1 MVMKIQD
8 EELYD
13 LWEKRWGDSKKR
25 NKKLTFIGRLSRR
38 AKIKVLSR
46 AIKGLEI
53 KTVIEVGCGLGHTQQ
68 VFHSAGF
75 DCVGIDVSPYAVA
88 VCKDKGLRSSLRK
101 VEDITEQYS
110 LVSSD
115 GMLEHF
121 LDFEPYAKHLM
132 RISRR
137 YVLLIQPNHD
147 SFCGKTLAYLGGI
160 IRRDKNVFEYNYRMK
175 DFIAV
180 FDRNGFKVVN
190 NYPIFCDV
198 LRLLLFERTR

>member
-1 MVMKIQD
+1 MKNHE

-13 LWEKRWGDSKKR
+13 LWEKRWGGSKKR
-25 NKKLTFIGRLSRR
+25 NRKLTVIGRLSRR
-38 AKIKVLSR
+38 AKIKTLFRS
-46 AIKGLEI
+46 IKDLEV
-53 KTVIEVGCGLGHTQQ
+53 KTVIEVGCGLGYTQK
-68 VFHSAGF
+68 VYHDADF
-75 DCVGIDVSPYAVA
+75 DCVGIDISPYAVA
-88 VCKDKGLRSSLRK
+88 VCKDKGLKSSLGK
-101 VEDITEQYS
+101 LEDVIKQYD

-121 LDFEPYAKHLM
+121 LNFELYAKYLM

-147 SFCGKTLAYLGGI
+147 SFCGKTLAYLGEVI
-160 IRRDKNVFEYNYRMK
+160 HRDKNVFEYNYRMK

-180 FDRNGFKVVN
+180 FNRNGFKVVN

-198 LRLLLFERTR
+198 LRLLLFERT